1 MTTSSFLER
10 VSWKTLRRMY
20 GVVMVP
26 AIVLGA
32 FVGMA
37 ATRTLIDDWDN
48 AQASYWFHPDGG
60 CDYLLHVDRPYRAD
74 APLRTVRIWSGV
86 PLVEAPDA
94 RPKVSWWNGA
104 GIPLE
109 SHYEPQGNG
118 YWTVADLVPPAFRG
132 DRLEYTVLVQD
143 PPKDTTETEHT
154 FASHPGL
161 GRHNEVTF
169 VFPSGAEVLE
179 VRPEPAKRYTWNGQH
194 TLYFKNLNELCQIKW
209 RLSQ

>member
-1 MTTSSFLER
+1 MMTWSFLER

-20 GVVMVP
+20 TLVMVP
-26 AIVLGA
+26 AVA
-32 FVGMA
+32 VGGFIGLA
-37 ATRTLIDDWDN
+37 AARTLIEDN
-48 AQASYWFHPDGG
+48 EGAQASYWLRADGG
-60 CDYLLHVDRPYRAD
+60 CDYLLHVDRPYHCD
-74 APLRTVRIWSGV
+74 APLRYVEIGSGV
-86 PLVEAPDA
+86 PLPEAPDA
-94 RPKVSWWNGA
+94 RPQVSWWNGA

-109 SHYEPQGNG
+109 WHFEPQEGG
-118 YWTVADLVPPAFRG
+118 YRTVAELVPPAFRG
-132 DRLEYTVLVQD
+132 DRLEYTVLSRGVPKASPEEVQ
-143 PPKDTTETEHT
+143 T

-194 TLYFKNLNELCQIKW
+194 TLYFKNLNEVCQIKW